1 MNILDEL
8 KTLIATNLGLE
19 ENDVNQDSNLAE
31 DLGADSLDA
40 VELIMEIE
48 DHFNISINEEDAQ
61 ELQTVQDIIDYIE
74 NA

>member
-8 KTLIATNLGLE
+8 KSLIATNLGVS
-19 ENDVNQDSNLAE
+19 ENDVDETSNLAE

-48 DHFNISINEEDAQ
+48 DHFNISIDEEDAQ
-61 ELQTVQDIIDYIE
+61 DLQTVQDIIDYIE